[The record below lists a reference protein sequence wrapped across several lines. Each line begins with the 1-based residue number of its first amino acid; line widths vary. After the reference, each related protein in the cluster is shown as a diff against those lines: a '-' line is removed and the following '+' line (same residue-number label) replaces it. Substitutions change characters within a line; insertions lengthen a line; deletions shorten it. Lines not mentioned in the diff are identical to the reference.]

1 MSALK
6 LCFYDSHYGS
16 STHDDGDRP
25 DTDSPSYLHL
35 SLNMIASCCFYLLLF
50 LGYIPPKAA
59 GSYGDGIF
67 GKLMWLKTTSVYIAI
82 QAGFHVIFQDTDL
95 VWIKNPIEHLYAQPY
110 DIGAYQM
117 PSS

>member
-1 MSALK
+1 
-6 LCFYDSHYGS
+6 
-16 STHDDGDRP
+16 
-25 DTDSPSYLHL
+25 
-35 SLNMIASCCFYLLLF
+35 
-50 LGYIPPKAA
+50 
-59 GSYGDGIF
+59 
-67 GKLMWLKTTSVYIAI
+67 MWLKTTSVYIAI